1 MTAAV
6 PLAGLA
12 LALAWPVPTM
22 LAGAAW
28 TRRAPRA
35 ALVLWQAV
43 GLAGGLAGIGAGLAL
58 GVAPLG
64 RDPLAG
70 VRVLAEQLLAGRP
83 PAGLGPLNL
92 LGLAWALLVG
102 GWLSAALACSL
113 AVTLRSRACHRR
125 MVDLVA
131 HPHPAVPDPAARVLD
146 HPAAVAYCLPGVLH
160 PRVVLSVGVL
170 TLLSGRELAC
180 VLAHERVHLHAR
192 HDLVVLPFAALAA
205 ALHWLP
211 WPRQARD
218 AVAALVEM
226 LADDQACRGHDRR
239 VLAAALVRVGTAGR
253 LPAGALPA
261 GEHAV
266 VARVRRLLEPA
277 APPPAWVP
285 GVYLLAAVVL
295 ASPAV
300 LLAAP
305 AMTAG

>member
-1 MTAAV
+1 MTTAV
-6 PLAGLA
+6 ALAGLA

-70 VRVLAEQLLAGRP
+70 LGGLAGQLLAGRP

-92 LGLAWALLVG
+92 LGLAWAL
-102 GWLSAALACSL
+102 LACSL

-239 VLAAALVRVGTAGR
+239 VLAAALVRVGTAGP

-285 GVYLLAAVVL
+285 GVYLLAALVL

-305 AMTAG
+305 AMAAG

>member
-6 PLAGLA
+6 ALGGLA
-12 LALAWPVPTM
+12 LALAWPIPAM
-22 LAGAAW
+22 LAEAAW

-64 RDPLAG
+64 QDPLAG
-70 VRVLAEQLLAGRP
+70 TGMLAGQLSAGQP

-92 LGLAWALLVG
+92 LGLAWALLVS

-113 AVTLRSRACHRR
+113 AVTARSRACHRR

-131 HPHPAVPDPAARVLD
+131 RPHPAVPDPAARVLD

-160 PRVVLSVGVL
+160 PRVVLSAGAL
-170 TLLSGRELAC
+170 SLLSGRELAC

-205 ALHWLP
+205 ALRWLP

-226 LADDQACRGHDRR
+226 LADDQACRNHDRR
-239 VLAAALVRVGTAGR
+239 ILAAALVRVGTAER

-277 APPPAWVP
+277 TPPPAWVP
-285 GVYLLAAVVL
+285 GVYLLAALVL

-305 AMTAG
+305 AIAAG

>member
-6 PLAGLA
+6 ALVGLA

-22 LAGAAW
+22 LAGATW
-28 TRRAPRA
+28 TWSAPRA

-43 GLAGGLAGIGAGLAL
+43 GLAGGLAGIAAGLAL

-70 VRVLAEQLLAGRP
+70 VAVLAAQLSAGRP

-113 AVTLRSRACHRR
+113 TVTLRSRACHRR

-131 HPHPAVPDPAARVLD
+131 RRHPAVPDPAARVLD

-205 ALHWLP
+205 ALRWLP
-211 WPRQARD
+211 WPRQGRD

-226 LADDQACRGHDRR
+226 LADDQACRDHDRR

-266 VARVRRLLEPA
+266 VARVRRLLEPP
-277 APPPAWVP
+277 APAPAWVP
-285 GVYLLAAVVL
+285 GVYLLAALVL
-295 ASPAV
+295 AGPAV

-305 AMTAG
+305 AIAAG

>member
-1 MTAAV
+1 MTAAIA
-6 PLAGLA
+6 LAGLA

-22 LAGAAW
+22 LAGATW
-28 TRRAPRA
+28 TRSAPRA

-70 VRVLAEQLLAGRP
+70 LRVLAAQLPAGRP

-131 HPHPAVPDPAARVLD
+131 RPHPAVADPAARVLD

-160 PRVVLSVGVL
+160 PRVVLSAGVL
-170 TLLSGRELAC
+170 RLLSGRELAC

-205 ALHWLP
+205 ALRWLP

-226 LADDQACRGHDRR
+226 LADDQACRNHDRR
-239 VLAAALVRVGTAGR
+239 VLAAALVRVGTAEP

-277 APPPAWVP
+277 TPPPAWVP

-305 AMTAG
+305 AIAAG